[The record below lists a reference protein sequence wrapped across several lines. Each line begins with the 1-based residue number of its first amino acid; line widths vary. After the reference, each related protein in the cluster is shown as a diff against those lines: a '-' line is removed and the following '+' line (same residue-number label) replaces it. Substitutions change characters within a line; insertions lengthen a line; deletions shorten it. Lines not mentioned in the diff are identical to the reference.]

1 MSILVA
7 NRHLYLTMSS
17 AASYAAIPTVPP
29 LPISSLMLL
38 SSTVRFVGLL
48 AAVVASGRGYLVGGG
63 EGVKI
68 TGWCSFKLIIK
79 FTYIIGRRR
88 I

>member
-7 NRHLYLTMSS
+7 NRDLYLTMSS

-38 SSTVRFVGLL
+38 LTSMKFVGL
-48 AAVVASGRGYLVGGG
+48 
-63 EGVKI
+63 
-68 TGWCSFKLIIK
+68 
-79 FTYIIGRRR
+79 
-88 I
+88 

>member
-38 SSTVRFVGLL
+38 LTSMKFVGLSM
-48 AAVVASGRGYLVGGG
+48 AVVASSRGCSVEGDD
-63 EGVKI
+63 GVKI
-68 TGWCSFKLIIK
+68 MG
-79 FTYIIGRRR
+79 
-88 I
+88 